1 MEGVDLKIAH
11 SKNRDQDLWD
21 NFRNGSKDAFSEI
34 YNKYAEK
41 LILYLQRF
49 STDQELVEECIQEFF
64 VELWFR
70 RQNLSSIDHISN
82 YLYKSVRRKILRLI
96 KKQQKRSWKDD
107 ADSFELP
114 FETLMI
120 SSEENLQKQIAIK
133 QVTEQLSQLEKEIIY
148 LKYYQDNTIK
158 EITYIL
164 NLDKKVIYNAL
175 GKAMIKFR
183 KLLHKPSSS
192 ANYYIFIV
200 GGVILPFV

>member
-34 YNKYAEK
+34 YNKYAGK

-49 STDQELVEECIQEFF
+49 TADQELVEECIQDFF
-64 VELWFR
+64 VELWLH

-96 KKQQKRSWKDD
+96 KKQQNRSRKDD

-120 SSEENLQKQIAIK
+120 SSEENLQSHAAIQK
-133 QVTEQLSQLEKEIIY
+133 VMEQLSQLEKEIIY

-183 KLLHKPSSS
+183 KFLHKPFSS
-192 ANYYIFIV
+192 ANYYIFITGPV
-200 GGVILPFV
+200 FLSFV